1 MKKRI
6 LPLLFFMLL
15 ILSSCSGNK
24 EDPQEYVGI
33 ISDGHTWGYHYTVTK
48 DQNTFSWIV
57 SYKGDTTSIEENV
70 NNQADLVKYMNAVND
85 SGVEFAK
92 LVLSLSYF
100 FIIAI
105 ISLILYKKNRRIL
118 SDGKVIITIL
128 AGIALYI
135 VFKASFDL
143 TSTLQAAKYYYY
155 VLTR

>member
-85 SGVEFAK
+85 SGLELAK
-92 LVLSLSYF
+92 LILSISYF
-100 FIIAI
+100 FIVTI
-105 ISLILYKKNRRIL
+105 ISLILYKKNRKIL
-118 SDGKVIITIL
+118 NEGKVIITIL
-128 AGIALYI
+128 AGIAIYI
-135 VFKASFDL
+135 AFKASFDL
-143 TSTLQAAKYYYY
+143 ISSLQATKYYYLL
-155 VLTR
+155 LTN